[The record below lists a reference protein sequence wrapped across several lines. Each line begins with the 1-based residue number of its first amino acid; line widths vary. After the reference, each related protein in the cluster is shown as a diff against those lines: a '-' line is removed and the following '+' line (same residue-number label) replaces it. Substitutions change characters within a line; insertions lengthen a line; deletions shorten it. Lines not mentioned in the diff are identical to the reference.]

1 MTTIDATN
9 QSMGR
14 LASKLAVVL
23 RGKTNPA
30 YKPNEM
36 PTEKVTV
43 TNVSK
48 MKITG
53 KKLEQKVYY
62 HYSGYP
68 GGMKARTL
76 RTVMEARPERALW
89 MAVHRMLARNRLRD
103 RIMKNLIIKK

>member
-9 QSMGR
+9 ESMGR
-14 LASKLAVVL
+14 LASKLAVAL
-23 RGKTNPA
+23 RGKNNPS
-30 YKPNEM
+30 YEPNEM
-36 PTEKVTV
+36 PTEKITV

-53 KKLEQKVYY
+53 KKLEQKTYY

-68 GGMKARTL
+68 GGMKARKL
-76 RTVMEARPERALW
+76 GNVMAVRPERALW

-103 RIMKNLIIKK
+103 KIMKNLTIKK